1 MSSFAPCIIR
11 LIDEFAKLPSIGP
24 KTAQRLA
31 YHLLK
36 RPAPESEA
44 LCQAVLEAK
53 RKVRNCR
60 VCFNYTEE
68 NPCAICADPRRDQAK
83 ICVVEQAS
91 DILPFE
97 RTAAFHGLY
106 HVLGGALSP
115 LDGVTHE
122 DIRVSELLT
131 RIKNGVTEVIVAT
144 NSSSAG
150 EATALY
156 LAKRLKDAGE
166 ITVTRIARGIP
177 MGSELEFADE
187 VTLYRALLD
196 RVGI

>member
-1 MSSFAPCIIR
+1 MSVFAPSITR

-36 RPAPESEA
+36 RPSADADA
-44 LCQAVLEAK
+44 LCQAIAEAK
-53 RKVRNCR
+53 RKIQNCR
-60 VCFNYTEE
+60 ICFNYTE
-68 NPCAICADPRRDQAK
+68 NDPCAICMDPRRDRAK

-97 RTAAFHGLY
+97 RTAAFRGLY

-115 LDGVTHE
+115 LDGITHD
-122 DIRVSELLT
+122 DIRIAELLS
-131 RIKNGVTEVIVAT
+131 RMQADITEVIIAT

-156 LAKRLKDAGE
+156 LTKRIKDFRDLK
-166 ITVTRIARGIP
+166 VTRIARGIP

-187 VTLYRALLD
+187 VTLYRALED
-196 RVGI
+196 RVEL

>member
-1 MSSFAPCIIR
+1 MTAFAPSITR

-36 RPAPESEA
+36 RPAADGET
-44 LCQAVLEAK
+44 LCQAITEAK
-53 RKVRNCR
+53 RKIRTCKI
-60 VCFNYTEE
+60 CFNYTEDD
-68 NPCAICADPRRDQAK
+68 PCAICTDSRRDRTK
-83 ICVVEQAS
+83 ICVIEQAS

-97 RTAAFHGLY
+97 RTAAFRGLY

-115 LDGVTHE
+115 LDGITHE
-122 DIRVSELLT
+122 DIRIAELLS
-131 RIKNGVTEVIVAT
+131 RIQAGVTEIIIAT

-156 LAKRLKDAGE
+156 LTKRIKDAQNLK
-166 ITVTRIARGIP
+166 VSRIARGIP

-187 VTLYRALLD
+187 VTLYRALED
-196 RVGI
+196 RVEL